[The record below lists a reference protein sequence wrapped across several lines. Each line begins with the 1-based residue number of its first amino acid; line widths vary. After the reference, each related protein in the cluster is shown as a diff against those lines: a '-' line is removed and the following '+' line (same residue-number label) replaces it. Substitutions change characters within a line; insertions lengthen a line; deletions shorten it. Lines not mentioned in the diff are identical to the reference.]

1 MVDWLSSNIAN
12 IIVIAVVAAVVAGA
26 VIVII
31 KDKKAGKSSCGCNC
45 SNCALAGKCHSVKES
60 KRQESN

>member
-1 MVDWLSSNIAN
+1 MLEWLSSNTAN
-12 IIVIAVVAAVVAGA
+12 IIVVAAVLALVVAAVM
-26 VIVII
+26 IMI

-45 SNCALAGKCHSVKES
+45 SNCALAGKCHSIQES